1 MLRQQAPGFVTAALA
16 RVELTE
22 AGAQIELTTAGHPHP
37 ILARADGSAA
47 PIGDVGTPL
56 GIIERPE
63 LPEVTAT
70 LGPGDLLVFYTDGVS
85 EADAPRRILSEHDLA
100 ALVAEKAAE
109 GPRAVVEHLERT
121 AVASADGHPRDD
133 IACLALRVA
142 PPKRVSERFAATP
155 AAAHDLADALAP
167 IAPELGERTAMD
179 LRLLAT
185 ELVANAVR
193 HTGVEAGTV
202 EVEVRDRPAHRPPE
216 RERRRARLRRRRS
229 GRSSRPTGPAAGA
242 CTSWTSARRAG
253 GSNGPA
259 VTASG
264 WSSRVITTEAL
275 GPGTTLVA
283 VAGEV
288 TFSNVSGLDRALAS
302 AQSEATNLVVDL
314 TDVTFIDSS
323 GLSSLIT
330 ASARARERGG
340 TVALVLAGD
349 EPPSIF
355 RFRGVDRLLAL
366 YASREAAL
374 AGLS

>member
-16 RVELTE
+16 RVELTD
-22 AGAQIELTTAGHPHP
+22 AGAQLELTTAGHPHP

-202 EVEVRDRPAHRPPE
+202 EVEVRVAPRHRPPD
-216 RERRRARLRRRRS
+216 RERRRARLR
-229 GRSSRPTGPAAGA
+229 PAGA
-242 CTSWTSARRAG
+242 ADRHARRPG
-253 GSNGPA
+253 RLGP
-259 VTASG
+259 V
-264 WSSRVITTEAL
+264 SRGPVRGAL
-275 GPGTTLVA
+275 GDRT
-283 VAGEV
+283 
-288 TFSNVSGLDRALAS
+288 DRASPRLA
-302 AQSEATNLVVDL
+302 
-314 TDVTFIDSS
+314 
-323 GLSSLIT
+323 G
-330 ASARARERGG
+330 ARA
-340 TVALVLAGD
+340 
-349 EPPSIF
+349 
-355 RFRGVDRLLAL
+355 
-366 YASREAAL
+366 
-374 AGLS
+374 